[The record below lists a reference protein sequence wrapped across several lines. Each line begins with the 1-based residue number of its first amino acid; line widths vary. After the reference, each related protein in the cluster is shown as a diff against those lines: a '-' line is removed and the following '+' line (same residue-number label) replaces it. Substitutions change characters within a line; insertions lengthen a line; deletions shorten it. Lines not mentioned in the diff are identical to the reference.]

1 MVLCIK
7 PPCVT
12 AAFEENNRLPVFF
25 RAILSL
31 SRLKMEPVIK
41 VRYKTSA
48 LLALLLAFSL
58 ISPGSAGAGC
68 DKSPKD
74 QVSIL

>member
-1 MVLCIK
+1 
-7 PPCVT
+7 
-12 AAFEENNRLPVFF
+12 
-25 RAILSL
+25 
-31 SRLKMEPVIK
+31 MEPVIK

-48 LLALLLAFSL
+48 LLALLLAFNL
-58 ISPGSAGAGC
+58 ISPGTAGAGC